1 MDKMIDKIF
10 ETVKKSLNGDK
21 PFLRKLRILRYIV
34 CIIILFIVF
43 CSSYWNVLEY
53 IDLPCAPLL
62 AEKYRMLLHIIGI
75 VGFVIW
81 IVYNLLFQNL
91 YKIYDEKYHMKLL
104 YIDILLDFLFT
115 VIFLLYAIN
124 LGIEYANGF
133 ETRIKVQ
140 AFIATAYLIYGA
152 LSTSYTLHRI
162 RYERNQPVKYTG
174 YCDNEGKAIPVEARV
189 FYKGKGYKIV
199 EFQEI
204 YRLLPFDEKIITSGL
219 MKLEDAASDGEGK
232 LFIYK

>member
-1 MDKMIDKIF
+1 MIDKIF

-124 LGIEYANGF
+124 LGIEYANGL

-140 AFIATAYLIYGA
+140 AFIATAYLIYG
-152 LSTSYTLHRI
+152 S
-162 RYERNQPVKYTG
+162 
-174 YCDNEGKAIPVEARV
+174 
-189 FYKGKGYKIV
+189 
-199 EFQEI
+199 
-204 YRLLPFDEKIITSGL
+204 
-219 MKLEDAASDGEGK
+219 
-232 LFIYK
+232 

>member
-1 MDKMIDKIF
+1 MIDKIF
-10 ETVKKSLNGDK
+10 ETVKESLNGDK

-34 CIIILFIVF
+34 CIIILFIIF

-53 IDLPCAPLL
+53 INLPCAPLL
-62 AEKYRMLLHIIGI
+62 DEKYRMLLHISGI
-75 VGFVIW
+75 VVFVIW
-81 IVYNLLFQNL
+81 IAYNLLFQNL
-91 YKIYDEKYHMKLL
+91 YRICDEKYHMKLL

-115 VIFLLYAIN
+115 VYFLLYAIN
-124 LGIEYANGF
+124 LGIEYANGL
-133 ETRIKVQ
+133 EIRIKVQ

-174 YCDNEGKAIPVEARV
+174 YCDNEGKPIPFEAIV
-189 FYKGKGYKIV
+189 FYKGKEYKIV
-199 EFQEI
+199 KFQGV
-204 YRLLPFDEKIITSGL
+204 YRLLPYDEKIITSGL
-219 MKLEDAASDGEGK
+219 MKLEDAASDEEGK